1 MAAQNFR
8 IKNGLSIGS
17 TEVIDSSG
25 DLTAAAF
32 GTAALEK
39 IDDQVNT
46 LLTAGTGITLSYD
59 DSAGTLT
66 INGQVGDITSVVAGD
81 GLTGGGTSGDVTL
94 TLDSSVAGNGLA
106 HSSGVLSV
114 GVDDSSIEID
124 SDSLRVKAAGITNA
138 MLAGSIA
145 NSKLSNSST
154 TVTAGAGL
162 TGGGAI
168 SLGSSATLD
177 VVGGDGIT
185 ANANDIAVDSTVVR
199 TSGTQTIA
207 GAKTF
212 SNDAI
217 FNGNL
222 TVNGTTTTINT
233 ETLTVDDNLIVLN
246 NNESGTPSQDAG
258 IEVERG
264 TSTNVKFQYDESN
277 DKWQFT
283 NDGSTFVNLAE
294 NTDGLTE
301 GSSNLYFTNARA
313 DARVNLQT
321 GSNLD
326 LSSKDTDDLSEGSS
340 NLYYTNARADARI
353 ANAIKD
359 EDNMASNSATHIPS
373 QQSVKAF
380 VEAQIA
386 TKDNTD
392 EITEG
397 STNLYFTNERVDDRV
412 DALLT
417 AGTGISLTYDDGA
430 GSLTIANTNSADI
443 TSVVAGS
450 GLTGG
455 GTSGDVTL
463 NVQVDDSSLEIDS
476 DTVRVKA
483 SGVTNAMLAG
493 SIANSKLAN
502 SAVTI
507 NSNSVSLGGSATLD
521 TDDIGEGSSN
531 LYFTNARARSAISAS
546 GDLSYNSSTG
556 VISFTNDAGDIES
569 VTAGVGLSGG
579 GSSGAVSLAV
589 DLSELTDMTA
599 NVDNTED
606 ELIILDNGADRRKL
620 ISEIPLS
627 AFDNDA
633 GFGTGSGDISSVVA
647 GSGLTGGATSG
658 DATLNVNV
666 DDSSLEISSDTVQV
680 KAAGVTNAMLAGS
693 IANSKLANS
702 SITVTDGSNSTAT
715 SLGGTITFSAGEGID
730 VAESSGTV
738 TYSAED
744 ATTSNKGVASFSS
757 DNFAVS
763 SGAVTIKNGGV
774 ANAELA
780 NSAITLNGSS
790 VSLGGSLSLDTGS
803 VAEGSNLYFTNERVD
818 DRVNGLLSAGVNV
831 ALSYDDANNDLEIRV
846 PFENIQD
853 IVGAQLVTNGSHTGI
868 TASYDDAG
876 DAAIDLAIVPSHIR
890 GLFSASGDLSYNS
903 STGAFS
909 FTNDAGDIESVTAGT
924 GLTGGG
930 SSGAVTLNVIG
941 GDGITA
947 NANDVALSSTVA
959 GDGLA
964 FSSGVVSVN
973 VDDSSIE
980 TDSDTLQ
987 VKAGGITNAMLAG
1000 SIAASKL
1007 AGSIGNS
1014 LLSNSSITIDGTAV
1028 ALGGSISTNNTQL
1041 TQENVEDFVGGM
1053 LDGTE
1058 TGISVSYDDT
1068 NGNLDFVVADSDF
1081 ALTGDVTGTATQ
1093 TAKGNVSIST
1103 SIANNSVDLTTHT
1116 TGNYVA
1122 GVSAGTGVSVSGSG
1136 SEGATATV
1144 SIGQAVGTSSD
1155 VTFNDVVV
1163 SGDLTVNGSTVTNS
1177 ATNTTIED
1185 QLIELGTGN
1194 SGSASG
1200 DSGIVIER
1208 GSDDNVFIGW
1218 DESADRV
1225 LVGTGSFTGASSGN
1239 LTISEANFR
1248 ASQITTSYANNSGG
1262 VARNIYQST
1271 SAPGSSDGQVG
1282 DLWILYS

>member
-853 IVGAQLVTNGSHTGI
+853 TVGAQLVTNGSHTGI
-868 TASYDDAG
+868 TASYDDSG
-876 DAAIDLAIVPSHIR
+876 DAAIDLAVSSSHIR
-890 GLFSASGDLSYNS
+890 GLFSAGGDLSYDS

-987 VKAGGITNAMLAG
+987 VKAGGVTNAMLAG

-1068 NGNLDFVVADSDF
+1068 DGNLDFVVADSDF

>member
-8 IKNGLSIGS
+8 IKNGLTIGS

-46 LLTAGTGITLSYD
+46 LLTAGTGVSLSYD

-66 INGQVGDITSVVAGD
+66 INGQVGDITGVTAGN
-81 GLTGGGTSGDVTL
+81 GLSGGGTSGAL
-94 TLDSSVAGNGLA
+94 TLALDLNELTAATVDVANDSIVLIDANDSNASKKESVADLVSGMAGTNLTA
-106 HSSGVLSV
+106 SSGTLGIADSV
-114 GVDDSSIEID
+114 I
-124 SDSLRVKAAGITNA
+124 
-138 MLAGSIA
+138 
-145 NSKLSNSST
+145 
-154 TVTAGAGL
+154 
-162 TGGGAI
+162 
-168 SLGSSATLD
+168 
-177 VVGGDGIT
+177 
-185 ANANDIAVDSTVVR
+185 
-199 TSGTQTIA
+199 
-207 GAKTF
+207 
-212 SNDAI
+212 
-217 FNGNL
+217 
-222 TVNGTTTTINT
+222 
-233 ETLTVDDNLIVLN
+233 
-246 NNESGTPSQDAG
+246 
-258 IEVERG
+258 RG
-264 TSTNVKFQYDESN
+264 K
-277 DKWQFT
+277 
-283 NDGSTFVNLAE
+283 
-294 NTDGLTE
+294 
-301 GSSNLYFTNARA
+301 
-313 DARVNLQT
+313 
-321 GSNLD
+321 
-326 LSSKDTDDLSEGSS
+326 
-340 NLYYTNARADARI
+340 
-353 ANAIKD
+353 
-359 EDNMASNSATHIPS
+359 
-373 QQSVKAF
+373 
-380 VEAQIA
+380 
-386 TKDNTD
+386 
-392 EITEG
+392 
-397 STNLYFTNERVDDRV
+397 
-412 DALLT
+412 
-417 AGTGISLTYDDGA
+417 
-430 GSLTIANTNSADI
+430 
-443 TSVVAGS
+443 
-450 GLTGG
+450 
-455 GTSGDVTL
+455 
-463 NVQVDDSSLEIDS
+463 
-476 DTVRVKA
+476 
-483 SGVTNAMLAG
+483 
-493 SIANSKLAN
+493 
-502 SAVTI
+502 
-507 NSNSVSLGGSATLD
+507 
-521 TDDIGEGSSN
+521 
-531 LYFTNARARSAISAS
+531 ISAG
-546 GDLSYNSSTG
+546 GDLSYDSSTG
-556 VISFTNDAGDIES
+556 VISFTNDAGDIEG
-569 VTAGVGLSGG
+569 VTAGNGLSGG
-579 GSSGAVSLAV
+579 GSSGTVSLALDLNELSAATV
-589 DLSELTDMTA
+589 DVANDSIAIIDAGDNSSKKETVADLVTAIAGSGLSASSGVLS
-599 NVDNTED
+599 
-606 ELIILDNGADRRKL
+606 
-620 ISEIPLS
+620 ISE
-627 AFDNDA
+627 
-633 GFGTGSGDISSVVA
+633 TGDISSVVA
-647 GSGLTGGATSG
+647 GSGLTGGGTTG
-658 DATLNVNV
+658 DVTLNVQV
-666 DDSSLEISSDTVQV
+666 DDSSIEIDSDTLQV
-680 KAAGVTNAMLAGS
+680 KASGITNAMLGGS

-715 SLGGTITFSAGEGID
+715 ALGGTITFSAGEGID

-763 SGAVTIKNGGV
+763 SGAVTIKDGGV
-774 ANAELA
+774 ANAELV
-780 NSAITLNGSS
+780 NSAITLNSSS
-790 VSLGGSLSLDTGS
+790 VSLGGSLTLDTGS
-803 VAEGSNLYFTNERVD
+803 IGEGSNLYFTNERVD
-818 DRVNGLLSAGVNV
+818 DRVNALLSAGVNV
-831 ALSYDDANNDLEIRV
+831 ALSYDDANNSLEIRV

-876 DAAIDLAIVPSHIR
+876 DAAIDLAVSSSHIR

-909 FTNDAGDIESVTAGT
+909 FTNDAGDIESVVAGT

-930 SSGAVTLNVIG
+930 TSGDVTLNVIG

-987 VKAGGITNAMLAG
+987 VKAGGVTNAMLAG

-1028 ALGGSISTNNTQL
+1028 SLGGSISTNNTQL
-1041 TQENVEDFVGGM
+1041 TTEQVEDIVGGM

-1068 NGNLDFVVADSDF
+1068 DGNLDFVVANSDF
-1081 ALTGDVTGTATQ
+1081 ALTGDVTGSATQ
-1093 TAKGNVSIST
+1093 TAKGNVSITT

-1155 VTFNDVVV
+1155 VTFNDVTV

-1194 SGSASG
+1194 SGNASG

-1208 GSDDNVFIGW
+1208 GDDDNVFIGW

-1248 ASQITTSYANNSGG
+1248 ASQITTSYSNNSGG